1 MVDFVHPEWKRA
13 EYLVLRSSSN
23 GVVNVKCDVCLQVEA
38 LHGTTELVSPWL
50 CTCPQENVHRPAV
63 TSQPPLRTE
72 STVAVRIRYW
82 TAYLVAQAEEIEK
95 EGLDPDGSALRKRF
109 ILTNRRSRKYT
120 E

>member
-13 EYLVLRSSSN
+13 EHLVLRSPSN
-23 GVVNVKCDVCLQVEA
+23 GVVIVKCDVCLQVEA
-38 LHGTTELVSPWL
+38 LHGTTEWVSPWL
-50 CTCPQENVHRPAV
+50 CTCPQDHVVQPTV
-63 TSQPPLRTE
+63 KSQPPLRTE
-72 STVAVRIRYW
+72 STVAVRIKYW

-95 EGLDPDGSALRKRF
+95 KKLDDDGSALRQRF